1 MDNVLVNVSTF
12 LVDTLF
18 TLYIFAV
25 VLRFLLAW
33 AKASFYNPVSQ
44 FLVTVTNPPLVPI
57 RRLIPSLGSVDS
69 ASIVL
74 AVGLKVIQLWLLASI
89 AGAHYGI
96 AALVVVAILQLLELV
111 IYIYIFSIII
121 QALLSWVSPGTQHY
135 GNPMASLLYS
145 LNEPLL
151 RPARRVI
158 PQMGGLDLSP
168 LVVIIVLNV
177 ILIVLKSLS
186 Q

>member
-1 MDNVLVNVSTF
+1 MDNVLVNVATF
-12 LVDTLF
+12 LIDTFF

-33 AKASFYNPVSQ
+33 SKANFYNPVSQ
-44 FLVTVTNPPLVPI
+44 FLVTVTNPVLVPI
-57 RRLIPSLGSVDS
+57 RRVVPSLGSVDT
-69 ASIVL
+69 ASVVL
-74 AVGLKVIQLWLLASI
+74 AVGLKIIQLWLLASI
-89 AGAHYGI
+89 AGANYSI
-96 AALVVVAILQLLELV
+96 AALAVVALLQILELV
-111 IYIYIFSIII
+111 VYIYIFSIII
-121 QALLSWVSPGTQHY
+121 QALLSWVSPGTQHF

-177 ILIVLKSLS
+177 ILIILKSLYH
-186 Q
+186 